1 MKWNL
6 ETMREQ
12 TTFKG
17 RAENSTPIQRKI
29 KKNSKAL
36 LLQIVEFIEFK
47 WRKKVLKTLN
57 YFNQTSITVQAVQRK
72 IKKISKRTIDQGD
85 SAK

>member
-1 MKWNL
+1 MLNWNL

-17 RAENSTPIQRKI
+17 RAKNWAPIQRMS
-29 KKNSKAL
+29 KKNSKSIL
-36 LLQIVEFIEFK
+36 RKFVEFIEFK
-47 WRKKVLKTLN
+47 WHKKV
-57 YFNQTSITVQAVQRK
+57 SITVQAVQRK